1 MSGVGFW
8 EFFFLCMIGLVVLGP
23 KRLPQVANQLGT
35 WVGQARR
42 MTRVMRRQLEE
53 ELDFDK
59 ELNIKPTIHSSTHA
73 PPRDDDSYSPLH
85 KQPEP
90 ASADIGLASSDS
102 AASPAAD
109 VDDAPE
115 NPGDDSMDETLEVES
130 DTRRDA

>member
-23 KRLPQVANQLGT
+23 KRLPQVANQIGS

-73 PPRDDDSYSPLH
+73 PPRDDDGYSPLH
-85 KQPEP
+85 KQPAP
-90 ASADIGLASSDS
+90 VSVDAGVASTGNENSPVSVADT
-102 AASPAAD
+102 
-109 VDDAPE
+109 APE
-115 NPGDDSMDETLEVES
+115 NDGADETPEVES
-130 DTRRDA
+130 DSQRDA